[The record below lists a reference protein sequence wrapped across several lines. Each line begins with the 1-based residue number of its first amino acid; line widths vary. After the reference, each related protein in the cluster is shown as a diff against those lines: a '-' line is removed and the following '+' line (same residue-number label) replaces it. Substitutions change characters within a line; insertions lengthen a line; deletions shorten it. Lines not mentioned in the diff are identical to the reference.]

1 MPPLITIYHLRP
13 SCLIRNLIS
22 PRAKVVPLLRT
33 TSRPSQNVVSLFPLA
48 NVIAVQTTRSRAI
61 LDTVVLPQR
70 PARSG
75 FLLPIPWAAETV
87 SDVHG
92 MPMAVVAGTGPNSS
106 NIHVRSLPR
115 HHVGKA
121 LPARPSAGVS
131 WHRVFWPDIT
141 KVALS
146 LFSSRLGSVCWAG
159 FK

>member
-1 MPPLITIYHLRP
+1 MPPLITICHLRP

-33 TSRPSQNVVSLFPLA
+33 TSRSSQNVVSLFPLA

-75 FLLPIPWAAETV
+75 FPLLNPCAVGIA
-87 SDVHG
+87 SRIHG
-92 MPMAVVAGTGPNSS
+92 MGPNSS
-106 NIHVRSLPR
+106 HIHVRSLPR

-121 LPARPSAGVS
+121 LPARPSTGVS

-141 KVALS
+141 KVGLS
-146 LFSSRLGSVCWAG
+146 LFSFRLGSVCWAG